1 MEILNRKWK
10 LDRTLVLSNIIFTV
24 FKITILNELG
34 LQTMNEYTICVSGL
48 SKQEIVILFLK
59 SIFSKF

>member
-1 MEILNRKWK
+1 M
-10 LDRTLVLSNIIFTV
+10 LSNIIFIV